1 MERFSQ
7 YFHDL
12 STASKER
19 YEQKVTSTGLKHDPY
34 VIEDWCENPASLPDV
49 QWSDLVVYMTTTPS
63 QFTREAIKVRNCI
76 FQCFDAK

>member
-7 YFHDL
+7 YFRDL

-19 YEQKVTSTGLKHDPY
+19 YELKVTSTGLKHDPY
-34 VIEDWCENPASLPDV
+34 VIEDWCENLASLPDV

-63 QFTREAIKVRNCI
+63 QFTREAIKVRNCT
-76 FQCFDAK
+76 FSLC